1 MDLGISGKVAF
12 VAGATRGM
20 GRASAEILAQE
31 GARVAVVARGRE
43 GVEETV
49 EAIRRTGGEAI
60 GVVGDLTTRDGVEK
74 SVRAVSEELGQPE
87 IVLGQTTDVSFGH
100 FDDIADED
108 FERVFHILTMSQIY
122 LARATIPAMRKRGWG
137 RFIHIAAVV
146 VKEPCFSLPH
156 MLHNTVRPSAGAFL
170 RSLSHEAARD
180 GVTVNI
186 VAPGWVI
193 TPTFINYWKDER
205 GMTLEDACGWV
216 LENDPIPAGR
226 LGTSEEAGAVVAFLA
241 SQQAAYITGE
251 LIAVDG
257 GRHRYAF

>member
-1 MDLGISGKVAF
+1 MDLGINGRTAF
-12 VAGATRGM
+12 VAGGTRGM
-20 GRASAEILAQE
+20 GRASAEILARE

-49 EAIRRTGGEAI
+49 DAIRAAGGEA
-60 GVVGDLTTRDGVEK
+60 VGIVADLVSRAGVEQA
-74 SVRAVSEELGQPE
+74 VRAVTEQLGRPD
-87 IVLGQTTDVSFGH
+87 IVLGQTNDVSFGH
-100 FDDIADED
+100 FDDVADED
-108 FERVFHILTMSQIY
+108 FERVFAILTMSQIY
-122 LARATIPAMRKRGWG
+122 LARLTVPAMRAHGWG

-170 RSLSHEAARD
+170 RSLAHEAAGD

-186 VAPGWVI
+186 VAPGWMI
-193 TPTFINYWKDER
+193 TPTFVDYWRREHGK
-205 GMTLEDACGWV
+205 TLEEASAWV

-226 LGTSEEAGAVVAFLA
+226 LGQPEEAGALVAFLA
-241 SQQAAYITGE
+241 SRQAAYITGE

>member
-1 MDLGISGKVAF
+1 MDFGIAGKVAF

-20 GRASAEILAQE
+20 GRASAEILARE
-31 GARVAVVARGRE
+31 GARVAVVARGRD

-49 EAIRRTGGEAI
+49 EAIRRAGGEAI
-60 GVVGDLTTRDGVEK
+60 GIAADLTTRAGVQE
-74 SVRAVSEELGQPE
+74 SILAVSGQLGQPE
-87 IVLGQTTDVSFGH
+87 IVLGQTNDVTLGD
-100 FDDIADED
+100 FDDVADED

-122 LARATIPAMRKRGWG
+122 LARATVPAMRKRGWG

-170 RSLSHEAARD
+170 RSLAHEVASD
-180 GVTVNI
+180 GVTINI
-186 VAPGWVI
+186 VAPGWMI
-193 TPTFINYWKDER
+193 TPTFVNYWKNER
-205 GMTLEDACGWV
+205 GKSLDEACAWV

-226 LGTSEEAGAVVAFLA
+226 LGTSEEAAALVAFLA
-241 SQQAAYITGE
+241 SRQAAYITGE